1 MLSPV
6 VTHPLLDVA
15 VDDFRSPVKADLRS
29 IDGQLIVAAVA
40 PLLLAVEVMVQLAA
54 LVIFLDHHFR
64 VLIGNMEFRRHALDL
79 FRHIAGHKDAD
90 DPPVAL

>member
-54 LVIFLDHHFR
+54 LVIFWIIISASSLETWNSVATRWIFSG
-64 VLIGNMEFRRHALDL
+64 IS
-79 FRHIAGHKDAD
+79 
-90 DPPVAL
+90 PVTKMLMTPR